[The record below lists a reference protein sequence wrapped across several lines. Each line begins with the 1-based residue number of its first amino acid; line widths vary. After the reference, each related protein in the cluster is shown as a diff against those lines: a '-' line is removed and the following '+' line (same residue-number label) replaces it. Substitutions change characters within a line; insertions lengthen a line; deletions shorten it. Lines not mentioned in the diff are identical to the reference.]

1 MGWSKKTRGI
11 LAGQA
16 RAGRLFILPSMLVLT
31 VFTFIPLVAA
41 CVFSFLNFNM
51 MMSDAHFIALHN
63 YARLLSASRF
73 WNALFNTFKYTIG
86 TVPIE
91 ILLALMAAVA
101 ICKQTKLNNFFKS
114 VFFLPAIS
122 SMTIISIIWSFL
134 LNKDIG
140 IYAYYLHFLGLQL
153 PELLKDPVLAMPTIV
168 AVSIWKNFGFN
179 MVILISGLLAI
190 PSSYYEAADI
200 DGASASA
207 KLFRITIPLL
217 KPTLTF
223 VVINCIISSFQ
234 VFDQVY
240 VMTHGGPL
248 FKTETM
254 VQYIYNSA
262 FQDYDM
268 GYACA
273 AAVILLAVTL
283 LASIPMYR
291 SMQRGEENLN

>member
-1 MGWSKKTRGI
+1 MESPKKTKRVT
-11 LAGQA
+11 APQA
-16 RAGRLFILPSMLVLT
+16 RAGKLFILPSMLILS
-31 VFTFIPLVAA
+31 VFTFIPLLAA
-41 CVFSFLNFNM
+41 CVFSFFNFDM
-51 MMSDAHFIALHN
+51 MMNGVQFIKLNN
-63 YARLLSASRF
+63 YIKLLYAPRF
-73 WNALFNTFKYTIG
+73 WNALFNTFEYTIG

-91 ILLALMAAVA
+91 IILALLAALA
-101 ICKQTKLNNFFKS
+101 ICKQTKRNNFFKS

-140 IYAYYLHFLGLQL
+140 IYAYYLRFWGLQL
-153 PELLKDPVLAMPTIV
+153 PELLKDPVLAMPTII
-168 AVSIWKNFGFN
+168 AISIWKNFGFN

-190 PSSYYEAADI
+190 SNSYYEAADI
-200 DGASASA
+200 DGASSAA

-217 KPTLTF
+217 RPTLTF
-223 VVINCIISSFQ
+223 VIINCVISSFQ

-273 AAVILLAVTL
+273 VAMVLLVVTL
-283 LASIPMYR
+283 FVSIPMYR
-291 SMQRGEENLN
+291 LMQKGEENLN